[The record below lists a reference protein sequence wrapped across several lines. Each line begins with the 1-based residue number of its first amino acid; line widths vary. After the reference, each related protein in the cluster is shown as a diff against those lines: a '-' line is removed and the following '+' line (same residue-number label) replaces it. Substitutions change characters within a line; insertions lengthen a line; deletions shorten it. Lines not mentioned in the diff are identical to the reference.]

1 MLFEFDFIKY
11 NGKIIIVELL
21 IQDESLKSFSLT
33 GVY

>member
-21 IQDESLKSFSLT
+21 IQDESLKSLM
-33 GVY
+33 

>member
-21 IQDESLKSFSLT
+21 IQDESLKSLI
-33 GVY
+33 